1 MNKVLLA
8 PNGSPSNLPEELWY
22 LVRTKE
28 FKEFF
33 GDWENPSDKY
43 RVSTVIDENGEPL
56 LVHHFSPIKIKK
68 FRDGGVW
75 FTTNKEP
82 TYIYYPSFINAED
95 YIDNPAFLNIR
106 RGRINNMTKRV
117 IVGADA
123 YKPLFETVR
132 TPVSQKEMKL
142 VESWNE
148 SIVQDWV
155 SETFYCVFRKELI
168 YKL

>member
-1 MNKVLLA
+1 MNKALLA
-8 PNGSPSNLPEELWY
+8 PNGAPSNLPEELWY

-43 RVSTVIDENGEPL
+43 NVSIVIDENGEPL

-75 FTTNKEP
+75 FTSNKEC
-82 TYIYYPSFINAED
+82 TNIYYPNPAMGL
-95 YIDNPAFLNIR
+95 IDNPAFLNIR
-106 RGRINNMTKRV
+106 LGRINNMTK
-117 IVGADA
+117 ADLVDFDGH
-123 YKPLFETVR
+123 KPIYETR
-132 TPVSQKEMKL
+132 RIPVSLEEMKL

-148 SIVQDWV
+148 SIVQNWV
-155 SETFYCVFRKELI
+155 SETFYCVFHKELI